1 MIIHVKVKPK
11 SGMRKV
17 ESFGDNRYL
26 VYLKEPP
33 ENNRANI
40 ELLNVLSKFLG
51 TPATRIKIKTGF
63 TSNNKM
69 LEVS

>member
-69 LEVS
+69 LEIS

>member
-33 ENNRANI
+33 ENNKANV
-40 ELLNVLSKFLG
+40 ELIKVLSKFLG
-51 TPATRIKIKTGF
+51 TPPGRIKIKTGF
-63 TSNNKM
+63 TSNNKI
-69 LEVS
+69 LEVT